1 MFKKCLIAAA
11 IGLIAAGSAHAQ
23 TDKARLQAVPASN
36 TLFISGASAPR
47 ALIVGAGTDAICT
60 SGTKRIFRQD
70 QSTGLG
76 ANTLRLYGIVCTGN
90 ASSGASGQDVA
101 IYYSPIGSLWG
112 VTPVRRALPVP
123 RLNLA
128 NCADTGSTTDAVNC
142 TGTALPVQV
151 APDAGVSDLSKNIVA
166 IAPNVPS
173 VADIDA
179 EFLTAGIVGSTTKSS
194 MATALSSAERATLT
208 EKATGGTI
216 FGVQVNKALRDALVA
231 RSGIYT
237 TTAADGTTPVLSRA
251 EIASLMISG
260 NTAAADA
267 AALLGVAAGDFTLCR
282 RLTGSGTQAVA
293 NAYFLNNPVSFSVNG
308 GAGFATNSDDS
319 AGTPSSYDVQEAVAS
334 SDVSTCMNGAGYRMG
349 ILSIEN
355 AVSTTGGAGA
365 YVAINGV
372 IPSKANVRNGV
383 YDYFSEQVLLQNGL
397 SGTKLAIFNALD
409 TNALST
415 QSICSN
421 ASAMVL
427 PGVTVSVANA
437 SCQMLSSRQG
447 NQGGVN
453 ARR

>member
-1 MFKKCLIAAA
+1 MFKKSLIAAA
-11 IGLIAAGSAHAQ
+11 IGLVAVGSAHAQ
-23 TDKARLQAVPASN
+23 TDKARLQAVPAAN

-47 ALIVGAGTDAICT
+47 SLIVGAGTDAVCT

-90 ASSGASGQDVA
+90 ALSGASGQDIAV
-101 IYYSPIGSLWG
+101 YYSPIGSLWG

-128 NCADTGSTTDAVNC
+128 NCPDAGSTGDSVTC
-142 TGTALPVQV
+142 TGAALPTQA

-166 IAPNVPS
+166 IAPNVPLA
-173 VADIDA
+173 ADIDA
-179 EFLTAGIVGSTTKSS
+179 EFTLAGIVGATTKNS

-231 RSGIYT
+231 RGGIYT
-237 TTAADGTTPVLSRA
+237 TSLADGTPVLSRA

-267 AALLGVAAGDFTLCR
+267 AALLGVPAGDFTLCR

-293 NAYFLNNPVSFSVNG
+293 NAYFLNNPVSFAVGG
-308 GAGFATNSDDS
+308 GAAFATNADDS
-319 AGTPSSYDVQEAVAS
+319 AGTPSSYDVQESVAS
-334 SDVSTCMNGAGYRMG
+334 SDVATCMNGAGYRMG
-349 ILSIEN
+349 ILSIES
-355 AVSTTGGAGA
+355 AVPTTGGSGA

-372 IPSKANVRNGV
+372 AATKANVRNGM
-383 YDYFSEQVLLQNGL
+383 YDYYSEQVLLQNGL

-409 TNALST
+409 ANALST

-421 ASAMVL
+421 AAAMVL

>member
-1 MFKKCLIAAA
+1 MFKKSLIAAA
-11 IGLIAAGSAHAQ
+11 IGLVAVGSAHAQ
-23 TDKARLQAVPASN
+23 TDKARLQAVSAAN

-47 ALIVGAGTDAICT
+47 SLIVGAGTDAVCT

-90 ASSGASGQDVA
+90 SLSGASGQDIA
-101 IYYSPIGSLWG
+101 IYYSPLGSLWG

-128 NCADTGSTTDAVNC
+128 NCPDAGSTGDSVTC
-142 TGTALPVQV
+142 TGAALPTQA

-166 IAPNVPS
+166 IAPNVPLA
-173 VADIDA
+173 ADIDA
-179 EFLTAGIVGSTTKSS
+179 EFTLAGIVGATTKNS

-231 RSGIYT
+231 RGGIYT
-237 TTAADGTTPVLSRA
+237 TSLSDGTPVLSRA

-260 NTAAADA
+260 NPAAGDA
-267 AALLGVAAGDFTLCR
+267 AALLGVSAGNFTLCR

-293 NAYFLNNPVSFSVNG
+293 NAYFLNNPVSLSVG
-308 GAGFATNSDDS
+308 GGRSFATNADDS
-319 AGTPSSYDVQEAVAS
+319 FGPDSSYDVQEAVAS
-334 SDVSTCMNGAGYRMG
+334 SDVATCMNGAGYRMG

-355 AVSTTGGAGA
+355 AVPTTGGSGA

-372 IPSKANVRNGV
+372 AATKANVRNGV
-383 YDYFSEQVLLQNGL
+383 YDYYSEQVLLQSGL

-409 TNALST
+409 ANALST

-421 ASAMVL
+421 AAAMVL
-427 PGVTVSVANA
+427 PGVTVSAANA

-453 ARR
+453 ASR